1 MNRSQSAKRKLP
13 FGGLQRRVRPRKE
26 EPDLDEIDSD
36 SAASHNSDEEDE
48 DSDDASEA
56 EDDDENG
63 ESGSSDE
70 DDDEAEQDDLDPS
83 QISFGALARA
93 QASLPPARRKHG
105 KGGEESDEDNSG
117 SDAPSE
123 EDNAGRPKFGGQYE
137 KREKLAKRSSK
148 HAPTEVTARRAVTRK
163 REVVPVQKVQARD
176 PRFGP
181 LGGGAGT
188 TNVALQEKA
197 HRENYAFLEQ
207 YRDDEMAALR
217 AEIKKTKN
225 PAAKEKLQRSLM
237 SMQGRRQAQQR
248 RDAERA
254 VVDEHRRREKEA
266 VKQGKTPFYLKK
278 SEQKKQLLVDR
289 FASMKKKDVDKTI
302 EKKRKKLASKER
314 RELPMERRQ
323 R

>member
-26 EPDLDEIDSD
+26 EPDLDEIDSE
-36 SAASHNSDEEDE
+36 SAASHSSDEEGEE
-48 DSDDASEA
+48 DSDDASDA
-56 EDDDENG
+56 EDDDADDDP
-63 ESGSSDE
+63 GSSE
-70 DDDEAEQDDLDPS
+70 DEAEEDDLDPS
-83 QISFGALARA
+83 QISFGALAKA
-93 QASLPPARRKHG
+93 QASLPPARRKRG
-105 KGGEESDEDNSG
+105 KGGDESDAGSG
-117 SDAPSE
+117 SEAPSE
-123 EDNAGRPKFGGQYE
+123 EDNAGRPQFDKKHEKFE
-137 KREKLAKRSSK
+137 KRSSK

-181 LGGGAGT
+181 LGGGAGH
-188 TNVALQEKA
+188 TNAALQEKA
-197 HRENYAFLEQ
+197 QRENYAFLEK

-225 PAAKEKLQRSLM
+225 PAAKERLQRSLM
-237 SMQGRRQAQQR
+237 SMQSRRQAQQR
-248 RDAERA
+248 KDAERA
-254 VVDEHRRREKEA
+254 VVEEHRRAEKER

-289 FASMKKKDVDKTI
+289 FAAMKKKDVDKTI
-302 EKKRKKLASKER
+302 EKKRKKLAAKER

>member
-1 MNRSQSAKRKLP
+1 MNRSQPAKRKLP

-36 SAASHNSDEEDE
+36 SAASHSSDDEGE
-48 DSDDASEA
+48 DSDGASEA
-56 EDDDENG
+56 EDDDEDA
-63 ESGSSDE
+63 ESGSSE
-70 DDDEAEQDDLDPS
+70 GEAEEDYLDPS
-83 QISFGALARA
+83 QISFGALAKA
-93 QASLPPARRKHG
+93 QASLPPARRKRG
-105 KGGEESDEDNSG
+105 KGDESDEDSG
-117 SDAPSE
+117 SEAPSE
-123 EDNAGRPKFGGQYE
+123 EDNTGQPKFGNKYE
-137 KREKLAKRSSK
+137 KFAKRSSK

-181 LGGGAGT
+181 LGGGAGGG
-188 TNVALQEKA
+188 NAAMLEKA
-197 HRENYAFLEQ
+197 QRENYAFLEQ

-217 AEIKKTKN
+217 AEIKKSKN

-237 SMQGRRQAQQR
+237 SMQSRRQAQQR
-248 RDAERA
+248 KDAERA
-254 VVDEHRRREKEA
+254 VVEEHRRREKER
-266 VKQGKTPFYLKK
+266 VKEGKTPFYLKK

-302 EKKRKKLASKER
+302 EKKRKKLAAKER